1 MPLTPEQL
9 AKIAQ
14 KDAALPAALKSNAT
28 TNYYEGYFFITLNTR
43 NYAPILSFITGRPD
57 APDDAPDA
65 PACEYTE
72 LGRKVMA
79 VWQTV
84 PRFHPQVEII
94 AAEAMPDHF
103 HGLLRLLPGN
113 RKHLGHLVGSFMGGC
128 THGYWDTLGIDWRKD
143 RAERLAKGAHALP
156 PDRDRD
162 HTCSFRGPSL
172 FVRGYNDMEAVTP
185 EQVQTKLRY
194 IREQARRALIKG
206 TLRDRFLV
214 HRSCTARGWTLDTIR
229 RGLRADRFYAH
240 NPDRLEHILLSL
252 LPRIPMQPAIV
263 SASPSASSSA
273 SSSTSS
279 STSPSAS
286 PSVSP
291 SASPSASSSASPSA
305 SSSASPS
312 ASPSASSSA
321 SSPKALLS
329 YVGCSALL
337 SAERKL
343 PLVCHR
349 SDAPFFERQRDAV
362 LRAAREGAVI
372 VSAFISPKEREIR
385 DLLLME
391 QLPVIEVCDNGFGD
405 RYKPRGK
412 SFYACAENRLV
423 QISPWNYEYC
433 PDLAVNREVCLV
445 MNELTR
451 VIAGVGDGWWKE

>member
-14 KDAALPAALKSNAT
+14 KDAALPAALKRNAI

-79 VWQTV
+79 VWQSV

-240 NPDRLEHILLSL
+240 NPDRLEHILRSL
-252 LPRIPMQPAIV
+252 LPRIPMLPAIV
-263 SASPSASSSA
+263 SASP
-273 SSSTSS
+273 T
-279 STSPSAS
+279 AS
-286 PSVSP
+286 PT
-291 SASPSASSSASPSA
+291 ASPSASS
-305 SSSASPS
+305 
-312 ASPSASSSA
+312 
-321 SSPKALLS
+321 PKPLLS

-349 SDAPFFERQRDAV
+349 SDAPFFERQRAAV

-372 VSAFISPKEREIR
+372 VSAFVSPKEREIGR
-385 DLLLME
+385 LLLME

-405 RYKPRGK
+405 RYKPSGK

-433 PDLAVNREVCLV
+433 RDLAVNREVCLV
-445 MNELTR
+445 MNELVR
-451 VIAGVGDGWWKE
+451 VIAGVGDGWWK

>member
-1 MPLTPEQL
+1 MPLSPEQL

-14 KDAALPAALKSNAT
+14 KDAALPAALKRNAT

-113 RKHLGHLVGSFMGGC
+113 RKHLGRMVNGFMIAC
-128 THGYWDTLGIDWRKD
+128 THDYWDTLDIKWRDMKKDPNKSDRDASRDWY
-143 RAERLAKGAHALP
+143 
-156 PDRDRD
+156 DRD

-240 NPDRLEHILLSL
+240 NPDRHEHILRSL
-252 LPRIPMQPAIV
+252 LPRIPMQQAIV
-263 SASPSASSSA
+263 SASSSA
-273 SSSTSS
+273 SS
-279 STSPSAS
+279 
-286 PSVSP
+286 
-291 SASPSASSSASPSA
+291 SSSASPSA
-305 SSSASPS
+305 SS
-312 ASPSASSSA
+312 
-321 SSPKALLS
+321 PKPLLS
-329 YVGCSALL
+329 YVGCSSLL

-372 VSAFISPKEREIR
+372 VSAFVSPKAREIGR
-385 DLLLME
+385 LLLME

-405 RYKPRGK
+405 RYKPSGK

-433 PDLAVNREVCLV
+433 RDLAVNREVCLV
-445 MNELTR
+445 MNELAR
-451 VIAGVGDGWWKE
+451 VIAGVGDGWWK

>member
-14 KDAALPAALKSNAT
+14 KDAALPAALKRNAT

-79 VWQTV
+79 VWQSV

-113 RKHLGHLVGSFMGGC
+113 RKHLGRMVNGFMIAC
-128 THGYWDTLGIDWRKD
+128 THDYWDTLDIKWRDMKKDPNKSDRDASRDWY
-143 RAERLAKGAHALP
+143 
-156 PDRDRD
+156 DRD

-214 HRSCTARGWTLDTIR
+214 HRSCTARDWTLDTIR

-240 NPDRLEHILLSL
+240 NPDRLEHILRSL
-252 LPRIPMQPAIV
+252 LPRIPMLPAIV
-263 SASPSASSSA
+263 SASPSASS
-273 SSSTSS
+273 
-279 STSPSAS
+279 
-286 PSVSP
+286 
-291 SASPSASSSASPSA
+291 
-305 SSSASPS
+305 
-312 ASPSASSSA
+312 
-321 SSPKALLS
+321 PKPLLS

-372 VSAFISPKEREIR
+372 VSAFVSPKEREIGR
-385 DLLLME
+385 LLLME

-405 RYKPRGK
+405 RYKPSGK

-433 PDLAVNREVCLV
+433 RDLAVNREVCLV
-445 MNELTR
+445 MNELAR
-451 VIAGVGDGWWKE
+451 VIAGVGDGWWK

>member
-1 MPLTPEQL
+1 M
-9 AKIAQ
+9 
-14 KDAALPAALKSNAT
+14 
-28 TNYYEGYFFITLNTR
+28 
-43 NYAPILSFITGRPD
+43 
-57 APDDAPDA
+57 
-65 PACEYTE
+65 
-72 LGRKVMA
+72 
-79 VWQTV
+79 
-84 PRFHPQVEII
+84 EII

-103 HGLLRLLPGN
+103 HGLLRLKAGN

-206 TLRDRFLV
+206 TLRDRFFV

-240 NPDRLEHILLSL
+240 NPDRLEHILRSL
-252 LPRIPMQPAIV
+252 LPRIPMLPAIV

-273 SSSTSS
+273 SS
-279 STSPSAS
+279 
-286 PSVSP
+286 
-291 SASPSASSSASPSA
+291 
-305 SSSASPS
+305 
-312 ASPSASSSA
+312 
-321 SSPKALLS
+321 PKPLLS
-329 YVGCSALL
+329 YVGCSSLL

-372 VSAFISPKEREIR
+372 VSAFVSPKEREIGR
-385 DLLLME
+385 LLLME

-405 RYKPRGK
+405 RYKPSGK

-433 PDLAVNREVCLV
+433 RDLAVNREVCLV
-445 MNELTR
+445 MNELAR
-451 VIAGVGDGWWKE
+451 VIAGVGDGWWK

>member
-14 KDAALPAALKSNAT
+14 KDAALPAALKRNAT

-240 NPDRLEHILLSL
+240 NPDRLEHILRSL
-252 LPRIPMQPAIV
+252 LPRIPMLPAIV
-263 SASPSASSSA
+263 SASP
-273 SSSTSS
+273 T
-279 STSPSAS
+279 
-286 PSVSP
+286 
-291 SASPSASSSASPSA
+291 ASPSA

-312 ASPSASSSA
+312 ASPTASPSA
-321 SSPKALLS
+321 SSPKPLLS

-337 SAERKL
+337 SADRKL

-372 VSAFISPKEREIR
+372 VSAFVSPKEREIGR
-385 DLLLME
+385 LLLKE
-391 QLPVIEVCDNGFGD
+391 QLPVIEVCDNGFGE
-405 RYKPRGK
+405 RYKPSGK

-433 PDLAVNREVCLV
+433 RDLAVNREVCLV
-445 MNELTR
+445 MNELAR
-451 VIAGVGDGWWKE
+451 VIAGVGDGWWK

>member
-14 KDAALPAALKSNAT
+14 KDAALPAALKRNAT

-113 RKHLGHLVGSFMGGC
+113 RKHLGRMVNGFMIAC
-128 THGYWDTLGIDWRKD
+128 THDYWDTLDIKWRDMKKDPNKSDRNASRDWY
-143 RAERLAKGAHALP
+143 
-156 PDRDRD
+156 DRD

-194 IREQARRALIKG
+194 IREQARRSLIKG

-240 NPDRLEHILLSL
+240 NPDRLEHILRSL
-252 LPRIPMQPAIV
+252 LPRIPMLPAIV
-263 SASPSASSSA
+263 
-273 SSSTSS
+273 
-279 STSPSAS
+279 
-286 PSVSP
+286 
-291 SASPSASSSASPSA
+291 
-305 SSSASPS
+305 
-312 ASPSASSSA
+312 SASSSA
-321 SSPKALLS
+321 SSPKPLLS

-372 VSAFISPKEREIR
+372 VSAFVSPKEREIGR
-385 DLLLME
+385 LLLME
-391 QLPVIEVCDNGFGD
+391 QLPVIEVCDNGFGE
-405 RYKPRGK
+405 RYKPSGK

-433 PDLAVNREVCLV
+433 RDLAVNREVCLV
-445 MNELTR
+445 MNELAR
-451 VIAGVGDGWWKE
+451 VIAGVGDGWWK

>member
-14 KDAALPAALKSNAT
+14 KDAALPAALKRNAT

-79 VWQTV
+79 VWQSV
-84 PRFHPQVEII
+84 PRFHPQVEIM

-103 HGLLRLLPGN
+103 HGLLRLKAGN

-172 FVRGYNDMEAVTP
+172 FVRGYNGMEAVTP

-206 TLRDRFLV
+206 TLRDRFFV

-240 NPDRLEHILLSL
+240 NPDRLEHILRSL
-252 LPRIPMQPAIV
+252 LPRIPMQQAIV
-263 SASPSASSSA
+263 SASP
-273 SSSTSS
+273 T
-279 STSPSAS
+279 AS
-286 PSVSP
+286 PT
-291 SASPSASSSASPSA
+291 ASPSASS
-305 SSSASPS
+305 
-312 ASPSASSSA
+312 
-321 SSPKALLS
+321 PKPLLS
-329 YVGCSALL
+329 YVGCSSLL

-372 VSAFISPKEREIR
+372 VSAFVSPKEREIGR
-385 DLLLME
+385 LLLME

-405 RYKPRGK
+405 RYKPSGK

-433 PDLAVNREVCLV
+433 RDLAVNREVCLV
-445 MNELTR
+445 MNELAR

>member
-14 KDAALPAALKSNAT
+14 KDAALPAALKRNAT

-43 NYAPILSFITGRPD
+43 NYAPILSFIMGRPD

-113 RKHLGHLVGSFMGGC
+113 RKHLGRMVNGFMIAC
-128 THGYWDTLGIDWRKD
+128 THDYWDTLDIKWRDMKKDPNKSDRDASRDWY
-143 RAERLAKGAHALP
+143 
-156 PDRDRD
+156 DRD

-229 RGLRADRFYAH
+229 RGLCADRFYAH
-240 NPDRLEHILLSL
+240 NPDRLEHILRSL
-252 LPRIPMQPAIV
+252 LPRIPMLPAIV

-273 SSSTSS
+273 SS
-279 STSPSAS
+279 
-286 PSVSP
+286 
-291 SASPSASSSASPSA
+291 
-305 SSSASPS
+305 
-312 ASPSASSSA
+312 
-321 SSPKALLS
+321 PKPLLS

-372 VSAFISPKEREIR
+372 VSAFVSPKEREIGR
-385 DLLLME
+385 LLLME

-405 RYKPRGK
+405 RYKPSGK

-445 MNELTR
+445 MNELAR

>member
-14 KDAALPAALKSNAT
+14 KDAALPAALKRNAT

-103 HGLLRLLPGN
+103 HGLLRLLPSN

-162 HTCSFRGPSL
+162 HTRSFRGPSL

-240 NPDRLEHILLSL
+240 NPDRLEHILRSL
-252 LPRIPMQPAIV
+252 LPRIPMLPAIV

-273 SSSTSS
+273 SSS
-279 STSPSAS
+279 
-286 PSVSP
+286 
-291 SASPSASSSASPSA
+291 
-305 SSSASPS
+305 

-321 SSPKALLS
+321 SSPKLLLS

-372 VSAFISPKEREIR
+372 VSAFVSPKEREIR
-385 DLLLME
+385 RLLLME

-405 RYKPRGK
+405 RYKPSGK

-445 MNELTR
+445 MNELAR
-451 VIAGVGDGWWKE
+451 VIAGVGDGWWK

>member
-14 KDAALPAALKSNAT
+14 KDAALPAALKRNAT

-79 VWQTV
+79 VWQSV

-113 RKHLGHLVGSFMGGC
+113 RKHLGRMVNGFMIAC
-128 THGYWDTLGIDWRKD
+128 THDYWDTLDIKWRDMKKDPNKSDRDASRDWY
-143 RAERLAKGAHALP
+143 
-156 PDRDRD
+156 DRD
-162 HTCSFRGPSL
+162 HTCSFRCPSL

-214 HRSCTARGWTLDTIR
+214 HRSCTARDWTLDTIR

-240 NPDRLEHILLSL
+240 NPDRLEHILRSL
-252 LPRIPMQPAIV
+252 LPRIPMLPAIV
-263 SASPSASSSA
+263 SASPSASS
-273 SSSTSS
+273 
-279 STSPSAS
+279 
-286 PSVSP
+286 
-291 SASPSASSSASPSA
+291 
-305 SSSASPS
+305 
-312 ASPSASSSA
+312 
-321 SSPKALLS
+321 PKPLLS

-372 VSAFISPKEREIR
+372 VSAFVSPKEREIGR
-385 DLLLME
+385 LLLME

-405 RYKPRGK
+405 RYKPSGK

-433 PDLAVNREVCLV
+433 RDLAVNREVCLV
-445 MNELTR
+445 MNELAR
-451 VIAGVGDGWWKE
+451 VIAGVGDGWWK

>member
-14 KDAALPAALKSNAT
+14 KDAALPAALKRNAT

-113 RKHLGHLVGSFMGGC
+113 RKHLGRMVNGFMIAC
-128 THGYWDTLGIDWRKD
+128 THDYWDTLDIKWRDMKKDPNKSDRDASRDWY
-143 RAERLAKGAHALP
+143 
-156 PDRDRD
+156 DRD

-240 NPDRLEHILLSL
+240 NPDRLEHILRSL
-252 LPRIPMQPAIV
+252 LPRIPMLPAIV
-263 SASPSASSSA
+263 SASPSASS
-273 SSSTSS
+273 
-279 STSPSAS
+279 
-286 PSVSP
+286 
-291 SASPSASSSASPSA
+291 
-305 SSSASPS
+305 
-312 ASPSASSSA
+312 
-321 SSPKALLS
+321 PKPLLS

-349 SDAPFFERQRDAV
+349 SDAPFFERQRAAV

-372 VSAFISPKEREIR
+372 VSAFVSPKEREIGR
-385 DLLLME
+385 LLLME

-405 RYKPRGK
+405 RYKPSGK

-433 PDLAVNREVCLV
+433 RDLAVNREVCLV
-445 MNELTR
+445 MNELAR
-451 VIAGVGDGWWKE
+451 VIAGVGDGWWK

>member
-14 KDAALPAALKSNAT
+14 KDAALPAALKRNAT

-43 NYAPILSFITGRPD
+43 NYAPILSIITGRPD

-113 RKHLGHLVGSFMGGC
+113 RKHLGRMVNGFMIAC
-128 THGYWDTLGIDWRKD
+128 THDYWDTLDIKWRDMKKDPNKSDRDASRDWY
-143 RAERLAKGAHALP
+143 
-156 PDRDRD
+156 DRD
-162 HTCSFRGPSL
+162 HTRSFRGPSL

-240 NPDRLEHILLSL
+240 NPDRLEHILRSL
-252 LPRIPMQPAIV
+252 LPRIPMLPAIV
-263 SASPSASSSA
+263 
-273 SSSTSS
+273 
-279 STSPSAS
+279 
-286 PSVSP
+286 
-291 SASPSASSSASPSA
+291 
-305 SSSASPS
+305 SASPS

-321 SSPKALLS
+321 SSPKPLLS

-349 SDAPFFERQRDAV
+349 SDAPVFERQRDAV

-372 VSAFISPKEREIR
+372 VSAFVSPKEREIGR
-385 DLLLME
+385 LLLME

-405 RYKPRGK
+405 RYKPSGK

-433 PDLAVNREVCLV
+433 RDLAVNREVCLV
-445 MNELTR
+445 MNELAR
-451 VIAGVGDGWWKE
+451 VIAGVGDGWWK

>member
-14 KDAALPAALKSNAT
+14 KDAALPAALKRNAT

-113 RKHLGHLVGSFMGGC
+113 RKHLGRMVNGFMIAC
-128 THGYWDTLGIDWRKD
+128 THDYWDTLDIKWRDMKKDPNKSDCDASRDWY
-143 RAERLAKGAHALP
+143 
-156 PDRDRD
+156 DRD

-229 RGLRADRFYAH
+229 RGLCADRFYAH
-240 NPDRLEHILLSL
+240 NPDRLEHILRSL
-252 LPRIPMQPAIV
+252 LPRIPMLPAIV
-263 SASPSASSSA
+263 SSSAFPSASSSA
-273 SSSTSS
+273 SSSK
-279 STSPSAS
+279 P
-286 PSVSP
+286 
-291 SASPSASSSASPSA
+291 
-305 SSSASPS
+305 
-312 ASPSASSSA
+312 
-321 SSPKALLS
+321 LLS

-372 VSAFISPKEREIR
+372 VSAFVSPKEREIGR
-385 DLLLME
+385 LLLME
-391 QLPVIEVCDNGFGD
+391 QLPVIEVCDNGFGE
-405 RYKPRGK
+405 RYKPSGK

-433 PDLAVNREVCLV
+433 RDFAVNREVCLV
-445 MNELTR
+445 MNELAR

>member
-14 KDAALPAALKSNAT
+14 KDAALPAALKRNAA

-103 HGLLRLLPGN
+103 HGLLRLKAGN
-113 RKHLGHLVGSFMGGC
+113 RKHLGRMVNGFMIAC
-128 THGYWDTLGIDWRKD
+128 THDYWDTLAIKWRDMKKDPNKSDRDASRDWY
-143 RAERLAKGAHALP
+143 
-156 PDRDRD
+156 DRD
-162 HTCSFRGPSL
+162 HTRSFRGPSL
-172 FVRGYNDMEAVTP
+172 FVRGYNDMEALTP

-206 TLRDRFLV
+206 TFRDRFLV

-240 NPDRLEHILLSL
+240 NPDRLELILRSL
-252 LPRIPMQPAIV
+252 LPRIPMQQATAP
-263 SASPSASSSA
+263 ASPSAA
-273 SSSTSS
+273 
-279 STSPSAS
+279 SPSAA
-286 PSVSP
+286 P
-291 SASPSASSSASPSA
+291 SASPSAAPSAAPSASPSPSAASSASPSA
-305 SSSASPS
+305 SS
-312 ASPSASSSA
+312 
-321 SSPKALLS
+321 PKPLLS

-372 VSAFISPKEREIR
+372 VSAFVSPKEREIR
-385 DLLLME
+385 RLLLME

-405 RYKPRGK
+405 RYKPVGK

-423 QISPWNYEYC
+423 LISPWNYEYC
-433 PDLAVNREVCLV
+433 RDLAINREVCLV
-445 MNELTR
+445 MNELAR
-451 VIAGVGDGWWKE
+451 VIAGTGDGWWK

>member
-14 KDAALPAALKSNAT
+14 KDAALPAALKRNAT

-113 RKHLGHLVGSFMGGC
+113 RKHLGRMVNGFMIAC
-128 THGYWDTLGIDWRKD
+128 THDYCDTLDIKWRDMKKDPNKSDRDASRDWY
-143 RAERLAKGAHALP
+143 
-156 PDRDRD
+156 DRD

-206 TLRDRFLV
+206 PLRDRFLV

-229 RGLRADRFYAH
+229 RGLCADRFYAH
-240 NPDRLEHILLSL
+240 NPDRLEHILRSL
-252 LPRIPMQPAIV
+252 LPRIPMQQATAP
-263 SASPSASSSA
+263 
-273 SSSTSS
+273 
-279 STSPSAS
+279 
-286 PSVSP
+286 
-291 SASPSASSSASPSA
+291 ASSSASPSA
-305 SSSASPS
+305 SS
-312 ASPSASSSA
+312 
-321 SSPKALLS
+321 PKPLLS
-329 YVGCSALL
+329 YVGCSVLL

-372 VSAFISPKEREIR
+372 VSAFVSPKEREIGR
-385 DLLLME
+385 LLLME

-405 RYKPRGK
+405 RYKPSGK

-445 MNELTR
+445 MNELAR
-451 VIAGVGDGWWKE
+451 VIAGVGDGWWK

>member
-14 KDAALPAALKSNAT
+14 KDAALPAALKRNAT

-113 RKHLGHLVGSFMGGC
+113 RKHLGRMVNGFMIAC
-128 THGYWDTLGIDWRKD
+128 THDYWDTLDIKWRDMKKDPNKSDRDASRDWY
-143 RAERLAKGAHALP
+143 
-156 PDRDRD
+156 DRD

-194 IREQARRALIKG
+194 IREQARRSLIKG

-240 NPDRLEHILLSL
+240 NPDRLEHILRSL
-252 LPRIPMQPAIV
+252 LPRIPMLPAIV
-263 SASPSASSSA
+263 
-273 SSSTSS
+273 
-279 STSPSAS
+279 
-286 PSVSP
+286 
-291 SASPSASSSASPSA
+291 
-305 SSSASPS
+305 
-312 ASPSASSSA
+312 SASSSA
-321 SSPKALLS
+321 SSPKPLLS

-372 VSAFISPKEREIR
+372 VSAFVSPKEREIGR
-385 DLLLME
+385 LLLME

-405 RYKPRGK
+405 RYKPSGK

-445 MNELTR
+445 MNELAR
-451 VIAGVGDGWWKE
+451 VIAGVGDGWWK

>member
-14 KDAALPAALKSNAT
+14 KDAALPAALKRNAT

-113 RKHLGHLVGSFMGGC
+113 RKHLGRMVNGFMIAC
-128 THGYWDTLGIDWRKD
+128 THDYWDTLDIKWRDMKKDPNKSDRDASRDWY
-143 RAERLAKGAHALP
+143 
-156 PDRDRD
+156 DRD

-240 NPDRLEHILLSL
+240 NPDRLEHILRSL
-252 LPRIPMQPAIV
+252 LPRIPMLPAIV
-263 SASPSASSSA
+263 
-273 SSSTSS
+273 
-279 STSPSAS
+279 
-286 PSVSP
+286 

-305 SSSASPS
+305 SSSKP
-312 ASPSASSSA
+312 
-321 SSPKALLS
+321 LLS

-372 VSAFISPKEREIR
+372 VSAFVSPKEREIGC
-385 DLLLME
+385 LLLME

-405 RYKPRGK
+405 RYKPSGK

-433 PDLAVNREVCLV
+433 RDMSINREVCLV
-445 MNELTR
+445 MNELAR

>member
-14 KDAALPAALKSNAT
+14 KDAALPAALKRNAT

-128 THGYWDTLGIDWRKD
+128 THGYWDILGIDWRKD

-240 NPDRLEHILLSL
+240 NPDRLEHILRSL
-252 LPRIPMQPAIV
+252 LPRIPMLPAIV
-263 SASPSASSSA
+263 SASPSASSS
-273 SSSTSS
+273 
-279 STSPSAS
+279 
-286 PSVSP
+286 VSP
-291 SASPSASSSASPSA
+291 SAS
-305 SSSASPS
+305 
-312 ASPSASSSA
+312 
-321 SSPKALLS
+321 SPKPLLS

-349 SDAPFFERQRDAV
+349 SDAPFFERQRAAV

-372 VSAFISPKEREIR
+372 VSAFVSPKEREIGR
-385 DLLLME
+385 LLLME

-405 RYKPRGK
+405 RYKPSGK

-433 PDLAVNREVCLV
+433 RDLAVNREVCLV
-445 MNELTR
+445 MNELAR
-451 VIAGVGDGWWKE
+451 VIAGVGDGWWK

>member
-14 KDAALPAALKSNAT
+14 KDAALPAALKRNAT

-57 APDDAPDA
+57 AHDDAPDA

-128 THGYWDTLGIDWRKD
+128 THGYWDILGIDWRKD

-240 NPDRLEHILLSL
+240 NPDRLEHILRSL
-252 LPRIPMQPAIV
+252 LPRIPMLPAIV

-273 SSSTSS
+273 SSS
-279 STSPSAS
+279 AS
-286 PSVSP
+286 PT
-291 SASPSASSSASPSA
+291 
-305 SSSASPS
+305 
-312 ASPSASSSA
+312 A
-321 SSPKALLS
+321 SSPKPLLS

-372 VSAFISPKEREIR
+372 VSAFVSPKEREIGR
-385 DLLLME
+385 LLLME

-405 RYKPRGK
+405 RYKPSGK

-445 MNELTR
+445 MNELAR

>member
-14 KDAALPAALKSNAT
+14 KDAALPAALKRNAT

-240 NPDRLEHILLSL
+240 NPDRLEHILRSL
-252 LPRIPMQPAIV
+252 LPRIPMQQAIV

-273 SSSTSS
+273 SS
-279 STSPSAS
+279 
-286 PSVSP
+286 
-291 SASPSASSSASPSA
+291 
-305 SSSASPS
+305 
-312 ASPSASSSA
+312 
-321 SSPKALLS
+321 PKPLLS
-329 YVGCSALL
+329 YVGCSSLL

-372 VSAFISPKEREIR
+372 VSAFVSPKEREIGR
-385 DLLLME
+385 LLLME

-405 RYKPRGK
+405 RYKPSGK

-433 PDLAVNREVCLV
+433 RDMSINREVCLV
-445 MNELTR
+445 MNELAR

>member
-14 KDAALPAALKSNAT
+14 KDAALPAALKRNAT

-128 THGYWDTLGIDWRKD
+128 THGYWDILGIDWRKD
-143 RAERLAKGAHALP
+143 REERLAKGAHALP

-162 HTCSFRGPSL
+162 HMRSFRGPSL

-194 IREQARRALIKG
+194 IREQARRSLIKG

-240 NPDRLEHILLSL
+240 NPDRLEHILRSL
-252 LPRIPMQPAIV
+252 LPRIPMLPAIV
-263 SASPSASSSA
+263 
-273 SSSTSS
+273 
-279 STSPSAS
+279 
-286 PSVSP
+286 
-291 SASPSASSSASPSA
+291 SASSSASPSA
-305 SSSASPS
+305 SPSVSSSASPS

-321 SSPKALLS
+321 SSPKPLLS

-349 SDAPFFERQRDAV
+349 SDAPFFERQRAAV

-372 VSAFISPKEREIR
+372 VSAFVSPKEREIGR
-385 DLLLME
+385 LLLME

-405 RYKPRGK
+405 RYKPSGK

-445 MNELTR
+445 MNELAR
-451 VIAGVGDGWWKE
+451 VIAGVGDGWWK

>member
-9 AKIAQ
+9 TKIAQ
-14 KDAALPAALKSNAT
+14 KDAALPAALKRNAT

-113 RKHLGHLVGSFMGGC
+113 RKHLGRMVNGFMIAC
-128 THGYWDTLGIDWRKD
+128 THDYWDTLDIKWRDMKKDPNKSDRDASRDWY
-143 RAERLAKGAHALP
+143 
-156 PDRDRD
+156 DRD

-240 NPDRLEHILLSL
+240 NPDRLEHILRSL
-252 LPRIPMQPAIV
+252 LPRIPMLPAIV
-263 SASPSASSSA
+263 SASP
-273 SSSTSS
+273 
-279 STSPSAS
+279 
-286 PSVSP
+286 
-291 SASPSASSSASPSA
+291 
-305 SSSASPS
+305 
-312 ASPSASSSA
+312 SA

-372 VSAFISPKEREIR
+372 VSAFVSPKEREIGR
-385 DLLLME
+385 LLLME

-405 RYKPRGK
+405 RYKPSGK

-433 PDLAVNREVCLV
+433 RDLAVNREVCLV
-445 MNELTR
+445 MNELAR
-451 VIAGVGDGWWKE
+451 AIAGVGDGWWKE

>member
-14 KDAALPAALKSNAT
+14 KDAALPAALKRNAT

-113 RKHLGHLVGSFMGGC
+113 RKHLGRMVNGFMIAC
-128 THGYWDTLGIDWRKD
+128 THDYWDTLDIKWRDMKKDPNKSDRDASRDWY
-143 RAERLAKGAHALP
+143 
-156 PDRDRD
+156 DRD

-240 NPDRLEHILLSL
+240 NPDRLEHILRSL
-252 LPRIPMQPAIV
+252 LPRIPMLPAIV
-263 SASPSASSSA
+263 SASP
-273 SSSTSS
+273 T
-279 STSPSAS
+279 
-286 PSVSP
+286 
-291 SASPSASSSASPSA
+291 ASSSASPSA
-305 SSSASPS
+305 FPSASPS
-312 ASPSASSSA
+312 ASPTA
-321 SSPKALLS
+321 SSPKPLLS

-372 VSAFISPKEREIR
+372 VSAFVSPKEREIGR
-385 DLLLME
+385 LLLME

-405 RYKPRGK
+405 RYKPSGK

-445 MNELTR
+445 MNELAR

>member
-14 KDAALPAALKSNAT
+14 KDAALPAALKRNAT

-240 NPDRLEHILLSL
+240 NPDRLEHILRSL
-252 LPRIPMQPAIV
+252 LPRIPMLPAIV
-263 SASPSASSSA
+263 SASP
-273 SSSTSS
+273 T
-279 STSPSAS
+279 
-286 PSVSP
+286 
-291 SASPSASSSASPSA
+291 
-305 SSSASPS
+305 ASPS
-312 ASPSASSSA
+312 ASPSASSSSLASPTA
-321 SSPKALLS
+321 SSPKPLLS

-372 VSAFISPKEREIR
+372 VSAFVSPKEREIGR
-385 DLLLME
+385 LLLME

-405 RYKPRGK
+405 RYKPSGK

-445 MNELTR
+445 MNELAR

>member
-14 KDAALPAALKSNAT
+14 KDAALPAALKRNAT

-79 VWQTV
+79 VWQSV
-84 PRFHPQVEII
+84 PRFHPQVEIM

-113 RKHLGHLVGSFMGGC
+113 RKHLGRMVNGFMIAC
-128 THGYWDTLGIDWRKD
+128 THDYWDTLDIKWRDMKKDPNKSDRDASRDWY
-143 RAERLAKGAHALP
+143 
-156 PDRDRD
+156 DRD

-206 TLRDRFLV
+206 TLRDRFFV

-240 NPDRLEHILLSL
+240 NPDRLEHILRSL
-252 LPRIPMQPAIV
+252 LPRIPMLPAIV
-263 SASPSASSSA
+263 
-273 SSSTSS
+273 
-279 STSPSAS
+279 
-286 PSVSP
+286 
-291 SASPSASSSASPSA
+291 SASSSASPSA
-305 SSSASPS
+305 SS
-312 ASPSASSSA
+312 
-321 SSPKALLS
+321 PKPLLS

-372 VSAFISPKEREIR
+372 VSAFVSPKEREIGR
-385 DLLLME
+385 LLLME

-405 RYKPRGK
+405 RYKPSGK

-433 PDLAVNREVCLV
+433 RDLAVNREVCLV
-445 MNELTR
+445 MNELAR
-451 VIAGVGDGWWKE
+451 VIAGVGDGWWK

>member
-14 KDAALPAALKSNAT
+14 KDAALPAALKRNAT

-113 RKHLGHLVGSFMGGC
+113 RKHLGRMVNGFMIAC
-128 THGYWDTLGIDWRKD
+128 THDYWDTLDIKWRDMKKDPNKSDRDASRDWY
-143 RAERLAKGAHALP
+143 
-156 PDRDRD
+156 DRD

-240 NPDRLEHILLSL
+240 NPDRLEHILRSL
-252 LPRIPMQPAIV
+252 LPRIPMLPAIL
-263 SASPSASSSA
+263 SASS
-273 SSSTSS
+273 
-279 STSPSAS
+279 
-286 PSVSP
+286 
-291 SASPSASSSASPSA
+291 SSSASPSA
-305 SSSASPS
+305 SS
-312 ASPSASSSA
+312 
-321 SSPKALLS
+321 PKPLLS
-329 YVGCSALL
+329 YVGCSSLL

-372 VSAFISPKEREIR
+372 VSAFVSPKEREIGC
-385 DLLLME
+385 LLLME

-405 RYKPRGK
+405 RYKPSGK

-433 PDLAVNREVCLV
+433 RDLAVNREVCLV
-445 MNELTR
+445 MNELAR
-451 VIAGVGDGWWKE
+451 VIAGVGDGWWK

>member
-14 KDAALPAALKSNAT
+14 KDAALPAALKRNAT

-206 TLRDRFLV
+206 TLRDRFFV

-240 NPDRLEHILLSL
+240 NPDRLEHILRSL
-252 LPRIPMQPAIV
+252 LPRIPMQQAIV

-273 SSSTSS
+273 SPT
-279 STSPSAS
+279 
-286 PSVSP
+286 
-291 SASPSASSSASPSA
+291 ASPSASSSASPSA

-321 SSPKALLS
+321 SPPKPLLS

-372 VSAFISPKEREIR
+372 VSAFVSPKEREIGR
-385 DLLLME
+385 LLLME

-405 RYKPRGK
+405 RYKPSGK

-433 PDLAVNREVCLV
+433 RDLAVNREVCLV
-445 MNELTR
+445 MNELAR
-451 VIAGVGDGWWKE
+451 VIAGVGDGWWK

>member
-14 KDAALPAALKSNAT
+14 KDAALPAALKRNAT

-43 NYAPILSFITGRPD
+43 NYAPILSIITGRPD

-240 NPDRLEHILLSL
+240 NPDRLEHILRSL
-252 LPRIPMQPAIV
+252 LPRIPMLPAIV
-263 SASPSASSSA
+263 SASPSASPLA
-273 SSSTSS
+273 
-279 STSPSAS
+279 SPSAS
-286 PSVSP
+286 PT
-291 SASPSASSSASPSA
+291 
-305 SSSASPS
+305 ASPS
-312 ASPSASSSA
+312 ASPSASS
-321 SSPKALLS
+321 PKPLLS

-349 SDAPFFERQRDAV
+349 SDAPFFERQRAAV

-372 VSAFISPKEREIR
+372 VSAFVSPKEREIGR
-385 DLLLME
+385 LLLME
-391 QLPVIEVCDNGFGD
+391 QLPVIEVCDNGFGE
-405 RYKPRGK
+405 RYKPSGN

-433 PDLAVNREVCLV
+433 RDLAVNREVCLV
-445 MNELTR
+445 MNELAR
-451 VIAGVGDGWWKE
+451 VIAGVGDGWWK

>member
-9 AKIAQ
+9 AKIAL
-14 KDAALPAALKSNAT
+14 KDAALPAALKRNAT

-229 RGLRADRFYAH
+229 RGLRTDRFYAH
-240 NPDRLEHILLSL
+240 NPDLLEHILRSL

-263 SASPSASSSA
+263 SASPSAS
-273 SSSTSS
+273 
-279 STSPSAS
+279 
-286 PSVSP
+286 
-291 SASPSASSSASPSA
+291 PSA

-312 ASPSASSSA
+312 ASPSASS
-321 SSPKALLS
+321 PKPLLS

-372 VSAFISPKEREIR
+372 VSAFVSPKEREIGR
-385 DLLLME
+385 LLLME

-405 RYKPRGK
+405 RYKPSGK

-433 PDLAVNREVCLV
+433 RDLAVNREVCLV
-445 MNELTR
+445 MNELAR
-451 VIAGVGDGWWKE
+451 AIAGVGDGWWKE

>member
-14 KDAALPAALKSNAT
+14 KDAALPAALKRNAT

-128 THGYWDTLGIDWRKD
+128 THGYWDILGIDWRKD

-240 NPDRLEHILLSL
+240 NPDRLEHILRSL
-252 LPRIPMQPAIV
+252 LPRIPMLPAIV
-263 SASPSASSSA
+263 SASPSASP
-273 SSSTSS
+273 T
-279 STSPSAS
+279 
-286 PSVSP
+286 
-291 SASPSASSSASPSA
+291 ASSSATS
-305 SSSASPS
+305 
-312 ASPSASSSA
+312 SPSASSSA
-321 SSPKALLS
+321 SSPKPLLS

-372 VSAFISPKEREIR
+372 VSAFVSPKEREIGR
-385 DLLLME
+385 LLLME

-405 RYKPRGK
+405 RYKPSGK

-433 PDLAVNREVCLV
+433 RNLAVNREVCLV
-445 MNELTR
+445 MNELAR